1 MNHED
6 YTGEM
11 LPARYAPYRNVIRE
25 IDRICAEKD
34 GQILIAIDGQSASGK
49 TTLGELLKEWYD
61 CNLFHMDD
69 FFLRMEQ
76 RTEERMR
83 EVGGNVDYE
92 RFRLEVLDHI
102 GDLGGL
108 TYQLF
113 SCSRMALDAYVTV
126 LWKRINIIEGAYSQ
140 HPYFGDIY
148 DLRFYYGIDPEE
160 QIARIRKRNGEEKL
174 VRFIN
179 EWIPKENAYLET
191 FHIREKSKKVEL
203 L

>member
-1 MNHED
+1 
-6 YTGEM
+6 
-11 LPARYAPYRNVIRE
+11 
-25 IDRICAEKD
+25 
-34 GQILIAIDGQSASGK
+34 
-49 TTLGELLKEWYD
+49 
-61 CNLFHMDD
+61 
-69 FFLRMEQ
+69 MEQ

-83 EVGGNVDYE
+83 EIGGNVDYE

-148 DLRFYYGIDPEE
+148 DLRFYYGIAPEK
-160 QIARIRKRNGEEKL
+160 QIARIRRRNGEEKL

-191 FHIREKSKKVEL
+191 FHIREISEKVEL